1 MRNRLSRVCGVVAVL
16 AAVAVLAVSVGASGQ
31 TAGRQGAP
39 AAPAAATPGRSP
51 GAGPVLVFETN
62 KGTFEIETYPN
73 EAPKSVEHILALVK
87 RNFYNG
93 LRFHRV
99 EPDFVAQFGDP
110 QTRDMSKRDY
120 WGSIGS
126 GNSIGVAEIS
136 PKRPHKL
143 GAVALAHRGDPRG
156 ADSQM
161 YIALNGPERYAGLV
175 QGRYAVIG
183 QVISG
188 MDVVM
193 KLTDGDKADGGT
205 GMPDVIRRVTV
216 KGP

>member
-1 MRNRLSRVCGVVAVL
+1 VRNRLIGAC
-16 AAVAVLAVSVGASGQ
+16 AVAVVMAVGASVAVAR
-31 TAGRQGAP
+31 TAGQGAG
-39 AAPAAATPGRSP
+39 AKPAAAVTRSP

-110 QTRDMSKRDY
+110 QTRDMTKRDY
-120 WGSIGS
+120 WGQNGS
-126 GNSIGVAEIS
+126 GNPIGVAEIS

-143 GAVALAHRGDPRG
+143 GALALAHRGDPRG

-175 QGRYAVIG
+175 QGRFAVIG

-193 KLTDGDKADGGT
+193 KLTDGDKEDGGS

-216 KGP
+216 KAP

>member
-1 MRNRLSRVCGVVAVL
+1 MRNRPSRVCGVVAVL
-16 AAVAVLAVSVGASGQ
+16 AAVTVLPVSVGGRGQ

-39 AAPAAATPGRSP
+39 AAPSAATPGRSP
-51 GAGPVLVFETN
+51 GAGPALVFETN
-62 KGTFEIETYPN
+62 KGTFELETYPN

-175 QGRYAVIG
+175 QGKYAVIG